1 MTSSRN
7 LIGFA
12 FICLVCLLVIPQQA
26 QGFDSACY
34 DPGPDADSSDRED
47 YEDCMSNQEED
58 DQADRD
64 QYDADR
70 REELDAEASG
80 DSGDSGETGDDID
93 ESSESGD
100 EQEDDPVDRNSQELS
115 EAIQETPASQVLS
128 AAEKAAEET
137 LDAAGKAAGETLE
150 EVLCYERCVDKNI
163 ETTACAATTYVCVL
177 WAAPLG
183 HPTGRV
189 IALSA
194 CSAWEII
201 CISFTRVYTA
211 VTVCTEVCS

>member
-1 MTSSRN
+1 MTRSRN

-12 FICLVCLLVIPQQA
+12 FICLACLLVVPSQA
-26 QGFDSACY
+26 QGFESACY

-58 DQADRD
+58 EQTDSD

-80 DSGDSGETGDDID
+80 DSGDSEETGDDID

-100 EQEDDPVDRNSQELS
+100 EREDDPADRNSQELS
-115 EAIQETPASQVLS
+115 EAIQETPASQILG
-128 AAEKAAEET
+128 AAEKAAEE
-137 LDAAGKAAGETLE
+137 ALE
-150 EVLCYERCVDKNI
+150 QVVCYERCVDKNI
-163 ETTACAATTYVCVL
+163 ETRGCDATTAVCTL
-177 WAAPLG
+177 WATPIP

-189 IALSA
+189 VAIRA

-211 VTVCTEVCS
+211 VTECTEVCS